1 MDKFLGVL
9 SLLIII
15 FGVLTGIGY
24 ILAGMNTYEKYLGS
38 GFSILLGSLIT
49 FGILNGI
56 REIIFLLEEINKKLS
71 DKGWWVWKN

>member
-15 FGVLTGIGY
+15 FGVLTGIGN

-49 FGILNGI
+49 FGILNSI
-56 REIIFLLEEINKKLS
+56 REIIFLLKEINNKLS
-71 DKGWWVWKN
+71 DKG

>member
-1 MDKFLGVL
+1 MEKFLEGL
-9 SLLIII
+9 SLLIMI

-24 ILAGMNTYEKYLGS
+24 ILAGMNSYEEYLGT

-71 DKGWWVWKN
+71 DKG

>member
-1 MDKFLGVL
+1 MEKFLEGL
-9 SLLIII
+9 ALLIMI
-15 FGVLTGIGY
+15 FGVITGIGY
-24 ILAGMNTYEKYLGS
+24 ILAGMNSYEEYLGT

-71 DKGWWVWKN
+71 DKG